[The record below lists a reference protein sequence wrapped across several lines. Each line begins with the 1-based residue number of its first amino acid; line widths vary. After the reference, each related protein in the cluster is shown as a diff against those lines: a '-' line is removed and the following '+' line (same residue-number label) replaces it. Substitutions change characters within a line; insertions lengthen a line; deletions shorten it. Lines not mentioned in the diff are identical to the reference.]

1 MSSTFISSSVPAT
14 GKALRVWLWTTQI
27 ILFALFTLFG
37 AMKLFMPVDK
47 LAAMWHWPGQV
58 PVWFL
63 HLTGI
68 LDTAGGI
75 GILLPAVTRIL
86 PRLTVLAALGCTLLQ
101 IAAIVFH
108 LSRGE
113 AAVIPLNLFLLALAA
128 FVLWGR
134 GTRDP
139 IAS

>member
-1 MSSTFISSSVPAT
+1 MSTTFSSSVPAT
-14 GKALRVWLWTTQI
+14 GKALRIGLWTTQVVV
-27 ILFALFTLFG
+27 FALFTLFG
-37 AMKLFMPVDK
+37 AMKLIMPVDK

-68 LDTAGGI
+68 LDIAGGI
-75 GILLPAVTRIL
+75 GILLPAVARIL
-86 PRLTVLAALGCTLLQ
+86 PRLTLLAALGCTLLQ

-113 AAVIPLNLFLLALAA
+113 AAVIPLNIFLLALAA

-134 GTRDP
+134 GIKDP